1 MSLLPFLFLV
11 NVLTTPPQNCWS
23 LKMICC
29 ELQTLLAGL
38 RSQGSR
44 SGLEA
49 ERCRAVKTIIDNPS
63 GAHLRAGV
71 L

>member
-11 NVLTTPPQNCWS
+11 NVLTAPPQNCWS
-23 LKMICC
+23 LKIICC
-29 ELQTLLAGL
+29 ELQALAGL

-49 ERCRAVKTIIDNPS
+49 ERCRAVKTIIDDPS